1 MCIEK
6 NKTSYKENWFDTHYI
21 LICFVKKM
29 AIPFNQQLLKQK
41 RQIQENDSHK
51 AQDKATFESFKF
63 QTIQFVFDD
72 EQTDANLK
80 APVD

>member
-1 MCIEK
+1 
-6 NKTSYKENWFDTHYI
+6 
-21 LICFVKKM
+21 M